1 MSHPALTQ
9 LRALRYFTE
18 IPALEPQL
26 LDWLLLED
34 SMTKR
39 FEQQGKTVSVT
50 MIREGFVE
58 QNEIPEELPLLPK
71 ESRYWLRE
79 ILLCADGEPWLAGR
93 TVVPVSTLS
102 GPELALQKLG
112 KTPLGRYLFTSSTLT
127 RDFIE
132 IGRDA
137 GLWGRRSRLRLS
149 GKPLLLT
156 ELFLPGVTVV
166 LRGKNMEWSLT
177 QNKLLAFHR
186 LMRTDKPIGALL
198 LLWPTLWA
206 LWVATPGVPQL
217 WILAVFVAGV
227 WLMRAAGCVVNDY
240 ADRKFDG
247 HVKRTA
253 NRPLPSG
260 AVTEKEARTLFVV
273 LVLISFLLVLTLNTM
288 TILLSIAAL
297 ALAWVYP
304 FMKRYTHLPQVVL
317 GAAFGWS
324 IPMAFAAVSES
335 VPLSCWLMFLANI
348 LWAVAYDTQ
357 YAMVDRD
364 DDVKIG
370 IKSTAILFGQY
381 DKLIIGI
388 LQIGVLALMAIIGE
402 LNGLGWGYYW
412 SILVAGALFVY
423 QQKLIANR
431 EREACFKAFMNNN
444 YVGLVLFL
452 GLAMSYWHF

>member
-1 MSHPALTQ
+1 
-9 LRALRYFTE
+9 
-18 IPALEPQL
+18 
-26 LDWLLLED
+26 
-34 SMTKR
+34 
-39 FEQQGKTVSVT
+39 
-50 MIREGFVE
+50 
-58 QNEIPEELPLLPK
+58 
-71 ESRYWLRE
+71 
-79 ILLCADGEPWLAGR
+79 
-93 TVVPVSTLS
+93 
-102 GPELALQKLG
+102 
-112 KTPLGRYLFTSSTLT
+112 
-127 RDFIE
+127 
-132 IGRDA
+132 
-137 GLWGRRSRLRLS
+137 
-149 GKPLLLT
+149 
-156 ELFLPGVTVV
+156 
-166 LRGKNMEWSLT
+166 MEWSLT
-177 QNKLLAFHR
+177 QNKLLAYHR

-206 LWVATPGVPQL
+206 LWVATPGLPPL

-288 TILLSIAAL
+288 TILLSVAAL
-297 ALAWVYP
+297 ALAWIYP

-324 IPMAFAAVSES
+324 IPMAFAAVSET

-364 DDVKIG
+364 DDLKIG
-370 IKSTAILFGQY
+370 IKSTAILFGRQ

-388 LQIGVLALMAIIGE
+388 LQVAVLLLMVAIGY
-402 LNGLGWGYYW
+402 LNGLGGAFYAA
-412 SILVAGALFVY
+412 VAAAGMLFIY
-423 QQKLIANR
+423 QQKLIVHR
-431 EREACFKAFMNNN
+431 ERDACFKAFLNNN

-452 GLAMSYWHF
+452 GLAASYWA

>member
-1 MSHPALTQ
+1 
-9 LRALRYFTE
+9 
-18 IPALEPQL
+18 
-26 LDWLLLED
+26 
-34 SMTKR
+34 
-39 FEQQGKTVSVT
+39 
-50 MIREGFVE
+50 
-58 QNEIPEELPLLPK
+58 
-71 ESRYWLRE
+71 
-79 ILLCADGEPWLAGR
+79 
-93 TVVPVSTLS
+93 
-102 GPELALQKLG
+102 
-112 KTPLGRYLFTSSTLT
+112 
-127 RDFIE
+127 
-132 IGRDA
+132 
-137 GLWGRRSRLRLS
+137 
-149 GKPLLLT
+149 
-156 ELFLPGVTVV
+156 
-166 LRGKNMEWSLT
+166 MEWSLT
-177 QNKLLAFHR
+177 QNKLLAYHR

-206 LWVATPGVPQL
+206 LWVATPGVPPL
-217 WILAVFVAGV
+217 WILGVFIAGV

-253 NRPLPSG
+253 HRPLPSG
-260 AVTEKEARTLFVV
+260 QVTEKEARTLFIV
-273 LVLISFLLVLTLNTM
+273 LVLLSFLLVLTLNTM
-288 TILLSIAAL
+288 TILLSVAAL

-364 DDVKIG
+364 DDLKIG
-370 IKSTAILFGQY
+370 IKSTAILFGRH

-388 LQIGVLALMAIIGE
+388 LQVAVLVLMVTMGY
-402 LNGLGWGYYW
+402 LNGLNWAFYW
-412 SILVAGALFVY
+412 AVLVAGMLFVY
-423 QQKLIANR
+423 QQKLIAKR

-452 GLAMSYWHF
+452 GLAMSYFS

>member
-1 MSHPALTQ
+1 
-9 LRALRYFTE
+9 
-18 IPALEPQL
+18 
-26 LDWLLLED
+26 
-34 SMTKR
+34 
-39 FEQQGKTVSVT
+39 
-50 MIREGFVE
+50 
-58 QNEIPEELPLLPK
+58 
-71 ESRYWLRE
+71 
-79 ILLCADGEPWLAGR
+79 
-93 TVVPVSTLS
+93 
-102 GPELALQKLG
+102 
-112 KTPLGRYLFTSSTLT
+112 
-127 RDFIE
+127 
-132 IGRDA
+132 
-137 GLWGRRSRLRLS
+137 
-149 GKPLLLT
+149 
-156 ELFLPGVTVV
+156 
-166 LRGKNMEWSLT
+166 MEWSLT
-177 QNKLLAFHR
+177 QNKLLAYHR

-206 LWVATPGVPQL
+206 LWVATPGLPPL

-260 AVTEKEARTLFVV
+260 DVTEKEARTLFVV
-273 LVLISFLLVLTLNTM
+273 LVLLSFLLVLTLNTM
-288 TILLSIAAL
+288 TILLSVAAL

-364 DDVKIG
+364 DDLKIG
-370 IKSTAILFGQY
+370 IKSTAILFGRQ

-388 LQIGVLALMAIIGE
+388 LQVAVLGLMVAIGYLNQLNGAFYAAVAAAGVLFI
-402 LNGLGWGYYW
+402 
-412 SILVAGALFVY
+412 Y

-431 EREACFKAFMNNN
+431 EREACFKAFLNNN

-452 GLAMSYWHF
+452 GLAVSYWA

>member
-1 MSHPALTQ
+1 
-9 LRALRYFTE
+9 
-18 IPALEPQL
+18 
-26 LDWLLLED
+26 
-34 SMTKR
+34 
-39 FEQQGKTVSVT
+39 
-50 MIREGFVE
+50 
-58 QNEIPEELPLLPK
+58 
-71 ESRYWLRE
+71 
-79 ILLCADGEPWLAGR
+79 
-93 TVVPVSTLS
+93 
-102 GPELALQKLG
+102 
-112 KTPLGRYLFTSSTLT
+112 
-127 RDFIE
+127 
-132 IGRDA
+132 
-137 GLWGRRSRLRLS
+137 
-149 GKPLLLT
+149 
-156 ELFLPGVTVV
+156 
-166 LRGKNMEWSLT
+166 MEWSLT
-177 QNKLLAFHR
+177 QNKLLAYHR

-206 LWVATPGVPQL
+206 LWVATPGLPPL

-253 NRPLPSG
+253 KRPLPSG
-260 AVTEKEARTLFVV
+260 DVTEKEARALFVV
-273 LVLISFLLVLTLNTM
+273 LVLLSFLLVLTLNTM
-288 TILLSIAAL
+288 TILLSVAAL

-364 DDVKIG
+364 DDLKIG
-370 IKSTAILFGQY
+370 IKSTAILFGRQ

-388 LQIGVLALMAIIGE
+388 LQVAVLGLMVAIGYLNQLNGVFYAAVAAAGVLFI
-402 LNGLGWGYYW
+402 
-412 SILVAGALFVY
+412 Y

-431 EREACFKAFMNNN
+431 ERDACFKAFLNNN

-452 GLAMSYWHF
+452 GLAVSYWA